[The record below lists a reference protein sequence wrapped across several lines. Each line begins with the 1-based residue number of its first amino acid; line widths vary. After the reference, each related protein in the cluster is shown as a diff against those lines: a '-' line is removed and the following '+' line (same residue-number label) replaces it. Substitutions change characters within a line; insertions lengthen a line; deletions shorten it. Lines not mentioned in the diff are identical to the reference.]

1 MQVTNRRL
9 NSFSIMRILL
19 STLLAVTA
27 LLAGPVLASPPDMDA
42 ELESRLDEYIGLFSA
57 TPEERAE
64 TLEQIIEDIGE
75 DTPLAT
81 RVRALG
87 YHMLQPLSGEDEAA
101 ALARSKNLLEWTDAD
116 VHTDIRA
123 EALAFR
129 VEVLWRLDDAKQA
142 MAYVP
147 RLEAILPEVQSSRV
161 RYYAH
166 NVTARL
172 LRSHSQYEEA
182 LAHFLDAYDAV
193 RETDDAQTQVRRQFL
208 NYNIAQMQAELKNY
222 PQALEMVERGIREM
236 RELEYHMYLPEFFLL
251 KGYIFA
257 QMEEHS
263 GSIEAHQEAIQLA
276 ESLERA
282 DIIVTSLNNIGSA
295 QIQME
300 EYAAATDTLER
311 ALEMALEQENE
322 YIRPLLEF
330 NLAYLA
336 IMQGAGDEAIEAL
349 ETARAELEAFYSKA
363 DLSDLLRYVADAYR
377 EAGNLDKAID
387 TLIEQREMNSELFQ
401 AERDKSLS
409 ELQTRY
415 ETREQA
421 TQIELLEQRSELQ
434 ERTIEN
440 NRLQQRITILF
451 VLVIVLSL
459 ILLWLAYRSARR
471 ANLRLT
477 VANRKLEYQSVH
489 DTLTG
494 LLNRRSFQK
503 EMQKRG
509 KKGMERRAQT
519 YPDTLLL
526 LDLDFFKNVND
537 RYGHSGGDVVLQEL
551 ARRLKTVTRA
561 SDMVIRWG
569 GEELLLLLRNM
580 DPNIQTDY
588 VSRILKAIGEEP
600 VEYQDQSIAVTATG
614 GFIQLP
620 FNGMP
625 EEEIDWE
632 KALHIADM
640 ALYIGKTHGRNRAIG
655 ILGLNRPFEDIRDTL
670 SSDLATAVE
679 TGLVK
684 HCTIH
689 GP

>member
-1 MQVTNRRL
+1 MRL
-9 NSFSIMRILL
+9 ISIPVLV
-19 STLLAVTA
+19 LAA
-27 LLAGPVLASPPDMDA
+27 LLTAPVFAEAPDMDA
-42 ELESRLDEYIGLFSA
+42 ELEKRLDAYINLFSA
-57 TPEERAE
+57 SADERADI
-64 TLEQIIEDIGE
+64 LEEIIEAMDE
-75 DTPLAT
+75 STPLAT
-81 RVRALG
+81 RVRTLG
-87 YHMLQPLSGEDEAA
+87 YHMLDPLSGEDEAG
-101 ALARSKNLLEWTDAD
+101 ALARSEKLLEWTEAG
-116 VHTDIRA
+116 VHADIRA

-129 VEVLWRLDDAKQA
+129 IEVLWRLDEAKQA
-142 MAYVP
+142 MVYVP
-147 RLEAILPEVQSSRV
+147 RLESILPQVQAPRV

-166 NVTARL
+166 TLSARL

-182 LAHFLDAYDAV
+182 LPHFLDAYDAV
-193 RETDDAQTQVRRQFL
+193 QETDDDRTQLRRQFL
-208 NYNIAQMQAELKNY
+208 NYNIAQLQSELKNY
-222 PQALEMVERGIREM
+222 DQALEMTERGIREM
-236 RELEYHMYLPEFFLL
+236 QALEYHMYLPEFFLL

-257 QMEEHS
+257 QMEALTD
-263 GSIEAHQEAIQLA
+263 SIQAHEEAIQWA
-276 ESLERA
+276 ESLERPEV
-282 DIIVTSLNNIGSA
+282 IVTSLNNIGSA

-300 EYAAATDTLER
+300 DYAAATDTLEQ
-311 ALEMALEQENE
+311 ALTMALEQEDE
-322 YIRPLLEF
+322 YTRPLLEF

-336 IMQGAGDEAIEAL
+336 IMQGATDEAVEAL
-349 ETARAELEAFYSKA
+349 ENARSELEAFYGKA
-363 DLSDLLRYVADAYR
+363 DLADLLGYVADAYR
-377 EAGNLDKAID
+377 EAGHLDSAIE
-387 TLIEQREMNSELFQ
+387 TLIKQREMNSELFQ
-401 AERDKSLS
+401 SERDKRLS

-526 LDLDFFKNVND
+526 LDLDFFKRIND
-537 RYGHSGGDVVLQEL
+537 QYGHSGGDVVLQEL
-551 ARRLKTVTRA
+551 ARRLKAVTRA

-580 DPNIQTDY
+580 DPEIQTDY
-588 VSRILKAIGEEP
+588 VSRILKAIAEEP
-600 VEYQDQSIAVTATG
+600 IEYQGQSITVTATG

-620 FNGMP
+620 FDGMP
-625 EEEIDWE
+625 EEDIDWE

-655 ILGLNRPFEDIRDTL
+655 ILGLNRPFEEIRDTL
-670 SSDLATAVE
+670 TDDLATAVE
-679 TGLVK
+679 KGLVK
-684 HCTIH
+684 QTTIH